1 LSAEP
6 HNQKPKISALRFAH
20 GQTKVPNL
28 FQDLTRRFWEGTK
41 HLRSLRAFSQIVVR
55 IQRLR

>member
-28 FQDLTRRFWEGTK
+28 FQDLTLNVGSSGPWPE
-41 HLRSLRAFSQIVVR
+41 A
-55 IQRLR
+55 RLRRQQD